1 MCEGRDVR
9 TLLERRNDTT
19 ALSGAKGFGHPHA
32 ESMVD
37 G

>member
-19 ALSGAKGFGHPHA
+19 AMSGIEGFGHPHTQF
-32 ESMVD
+32 VV
-37 G
+37 